1 MEYIALILV
10 SAMAVYFIYISYVLF
25 SGVIANKHVE
35 NYKWFILQM
44 VIIALVSYGM
54 LALAVYIIK
63 PSVFLK
69 PLLVVGTI
77 ISYERIII
85 IVTLVALS
93 IRYIRNRCLNE

>member
-1 MEYIALILV
+1 MEYITLILV
-10 SAMAVYFIYISYVLF
+10 SAMAVYFVYISYVF
-25 SGVIANKHVE
+25 FGGIIANKYVE
-35 NYKWFILQM
+35 NYRWFILQM

-77 ISYERIII
+77 ISYERIV
-85 IVTLVALS
+85 IVIALVVLA
-93 IRYIRNRCLNE
+93 IRYIRRRR

>member
-1 MEYIALILV
+1 MEYITLIMV
-10 SAMAVYFIYISYVLF
+10 SAMAVYFVYISYVF
-25 SGVIANKHVE
+25 FRGTIANKRVE
-35 NYKWFILQM
+35 DYKWLILQM

-77 ISYERIII
+77 ISYERIV
-85 IVTLVALS
+85 IVIALVVLALK
-93 IRYIRNRCLNE
+93 YIRRRR

>member
-1 MEYIALILV
+1 MEYITLILV
-10 SAMAVYFIYISYVLF
+10 SAMAVYFVYISYVF
-25 SGVIANKHVE
+25 FERIIANKHVE
-35 NYKWFILQM
+35 NYRWFILQM

-77 ISYERIII
+77 ISYERIV
-85 IVTLVALS
+85 IVIALVVLA
-93 IRYIRNRCLNE
+93 IKYIRRRR

>member
-1 MEYIALILV
+1 MEYITLILV
-10 SAMAVYFIYISYVLF
+10 SAMAVYFVYISYVF
-25 SGVIANKHVE
+25 FGRIIANKHVE
-35 NYKWFILQM
+35 NYRWFILQM

-77 ISYERIII
+77 ISYERIV
-85 IVTLVALS
+85 IVVALVVLAIS
-93 IRYIRNRCLNE
+93 YIRRRR

>member
-1 MEYIALILV
+1 MEYITLILV
-10 SAMAVYFIYISYVLF
+10 SAMAVYFVYISYTF
-25 SGVIANKHVE
+25 FRGVIANRRVE
-35 NYKWFILQM
+35 DYKWLILQM

-77 ISYERIII
+77 ISYERI
-85 IVTLVALS
+85 VMVVALVVLA
-93 IRYIRNRCLNE
+93 IRYIRRRN

>member
-1 MEYIALILV
+1 MEYITLILV
-10 SAMAVYFIYISYVLF
+10 SAMAVYFIYISYVF
-25 SGVIANKHVE
+25 FRGEITNKRIE
-35 NYKWFILQM
+35 NYRWLVLQM

-77 ISYERIII
+77 ISYERIV
-85 IVTLVALS
+85 IVISLVVLA
-93 IRYIRNRCLNE
+93 IRYIKRRR

>member
-1 MEYIALILV
+1 MEYITLILV

-25 SGVIANKHVE
+25 GGIIANKHVE
-35 NYKWFILQM
+35 NYRWFILQM

-77 ISYERIII
+77 ISYERI
-85 IVTLVALS
+85 VMVVALVVLA
-93 IRYIRNRCLNE
+93 IRYIKRRR

>member
-1 MEYIALILV
+1 MEYITLIVV

-25 SGVIANKHVE
+25 GGVIANKHVE

-44 VIIALVSYGM
+44 MIIALVSYGM
-54 LALAVYIIK
+54 LALAVYVIK

-77 ISYERIII
+77 ISYERIV
-85 IVTLVALS
+85 IVIALVVLA
-93 IRYIRNRCLNE
+93 IKYIRRRR

>member
-1 MEYIALILV
+1 MKYITLIMV
-10 SAMAVYFIYISYVLF
+10 SAMAVYFIYIAYVF
-25 SGVIANKHVE
+25 FRGIITNRRVE
-35 NYKWFILQM
+35 DYKWFILQM

-77 ISYERIII
+77 ISYERIV
-85 IVTLVALS
+85 IVIALVVLA
-93 IRYIRNRCLNE
+93 IKYIRRRR

>member
-1 MEYIALILV
+1 MEYITLILV
-10 SAMAVYFIYISYVLF
+10 SAMAVYFVYISYVF
-25 SGVIANKHVE
+25 FRGAIANKRVE
-35 NYKWFILQM
+35 DYKWLILQM

-77 ISYERIII
+77 ISYERIV
-85 IVTLVALS
+85 IVIALVVLA
-93 IRYIRNRCLNE
+93 IKYIRRRR

>member
-1 MEYIALILV
+1 MV
-10 SAMAVYFIYISYVLF
+10 SAMAVYFICISYVF
-25 SGVIANKHVE
+25 FGGIIANKCGE
-35 NYKWFILQM
+35 NYKWLILQM

-77 ISYERIII
+77 ISYERI
-85 IVTLVALS
+85 VTVIALVILA
-93 IRYIRNRCLNE
+93 IRYIRRRC

>member
-1 MEYIALILV
+1 MEYITLILV
-10 SAMAVYFIYISYVLF
+10 SAMAVYFVYISYVF
-25 SGVIANKHVE
+25 FEGIIANKHVE
-35 NYKWFILQM
+35 NYRWFILQM

-77 ISYERIII
+77 ISYERIV
-85 IVTLVALS
+85 IVIALVVLA
-93 IRYIRNRCLNE
+93 IKYIRRRR

>member
-1 MEYIALILV
+1 MEYIALIMV
-10 SAMAVYFIYISYVLF
+10 SAMAVYFVYISYTF
-25 SGVIANKHVE
+25 FRGVIVNKHVE
-35 NYKWFILQM
+35 NYKWLILQM

-77 ISYERIII
+77 ISYERLA
-85 IVTLVALS
+85 IVIALVVLA
-93 IRYIRNRCLNE
+93 IRYIRRRN

>member
-1 MEYIALILV
+1 MEYITLILV
-10 SAMAVYFIYISYVLF
+10 SAMAVYFVYISYVLF
-25 SGVIANKHVE
+25 GGIIANKHVE
-35 NYKWFILQM
+35 NYRWFILQM

-77 ISYERIII
+77 ISYERIV
-85 IVTLVALS
+85 IVIALVVLA
-93 IRYIRNRCLNE
+93 IKYIRRRK

>member
-25 SGVIANKHVE
+25 SGVIANKYVE
-35 NYKWFILQM
+35 NYKWLILQM
-44 VIIALVSYGM
+44 VIVALVSYGA

-69 PLLVVGTI
+69 SLLVVGTI
-77 ISYERIII
+77 ISYERIAVVIA
-85 IVTLVALS
+85 LVVLA
-93 IRYIRNRCLNE
+93 IRYIRRRR